1 MSVVAE
7 SSGTLSTT
15 GGGTEDFLDNIP
27 TVGEFTLHVD
37 RSDMVDG
44 DVIVVRLYQMVL
56 AGGTARVVQARTY
69 YGAPPADEQIVVLG
83 PIANELT
90 DANALRASVTQTLG
104 TAGVSLPWK
113 VLNIGAALRPTTVN
127 RTLDVSATGEADANV
142 AQWLGTAAATPTV
155 AGVPEVDLTH
165 VAGSTTSV
173 SALASGVATLLADWL
188 NGGRLDLILDII
200 AADTTTDIPALIAAL
215 QAFVD
220 TEVAAIKAVTDAL
233 PDAGALT
240 TIQADLDNIQTRIPA
255 ALVSGRIDASV
266 GAMASGVV
274 TATAIAANA
283 IGTSELA
290 DGAITA
296 AKIATGA
303 IDADAIAADA
313 ATEIA
318 EAAMS
323 ALVETGLTLR
333 EAQRLFA
340 AVLLSKVSGA
350 GTTTIVF
357 RDVGDTKDRVTA
369 TVDVDGN
376 RSAVTLDDT

>member
-7 SSGTLSTT
+7 SSGTLSTS

-69 YGAPPADEQIVVLG
+69 YGAAPADEQIVVLG
-83 PIANELT
+83 PIANELS
-90 DANALRASVTQTLG
+90 DANALRVSVTQTLG

-127 RTLDVSATGEADANV
+127 RTLDVSAGGEAGVDWANV
-142 AQWLGTAAATPTV
+142 GSPTTTVGLSGTTVKAATDV
-155 AGVPEVDLTH
+155 
-165 VAGSTTSV
+165 
-173 SALASGVATLLADWL
+173 
-188 NGGRLDLILDII
+188 
-200 AADTTTDIPALIAAL
+200 
-215 QAFVD
+215 
-220 TEVAAIKAVTDAL
+220 
-233 PDAGALT
+233 
-240 TIQADLDNIQTRIPA
+240 
-255 ALVSGRIDASV
+255 
-266 GAMASGVV
+266 
-274 TATAIAANA
+274 
-283 IGTSELA
+283 
-290 DGAITA
+290 
-296 AKIATGA
+296 
-303 IDADAIAADA
+303 
-313 ATEIA
+313 A
-318 EAAMS
+318 EAVMS
-323 ALVETGLTLR
+323 ALVEAGLTLR

-340 AVLLSKVSGA
+340 AVLLGKVSGA
-350 GTTTIVF
+350 GTVTIVF